1 MDFKAAGQGAG
12 AALGNV
18 RREATRARRLST
30 RPKAGPSGFPQREMR
45 HDLAKNT
52 AVSAC

>member
-18 RREATRARRLST
+18 RREATRARRLSM
-30 RPKAGPSGFPQREMR
+30 RLNAGPSGFPQREMR
-45 HDLAKNT
+45 SQPTENK